1 MDKRILREVYSKIS
15 KAREATAGCEVLDIP
30 QVLERLDE
38 AIEMCGT
45 FRDEG
50 NLGWVQI
57 TLGEIR
63 KEIKKVKVYGD
74 RLKPDREL
82 CDILNAM
89 LKVLG

>member
-1 MDKRILREVYSKIS
+1 MDKKILRMVYTKIS
-15 KAREATAGCEVLDIP
+15 SAREATAGCEVLDIP

-38 AIEMCGT
+38 AIEICGT
-45 FRDEG
+45 FRDMG
-50 NLGWVQI
+50 NLGAVQI

-63 KEIKKVKVYGD
+63 KEIRKVKVYGD

-82 CDILNAM
+82 CDILNEM